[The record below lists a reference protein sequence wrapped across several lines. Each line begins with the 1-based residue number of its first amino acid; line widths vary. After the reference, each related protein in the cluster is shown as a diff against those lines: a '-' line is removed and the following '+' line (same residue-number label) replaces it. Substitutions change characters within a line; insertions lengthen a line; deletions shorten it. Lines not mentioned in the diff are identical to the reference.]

1 MLNELPKK
9 EKVRK
14 PDTKWRHFWR
24 VQKVCLLRS
33 VTPCMMYLFMSLI
46 ALALQALAADVE
58 AYEVVLGSVCIACG
72 AAFNAHLAFNYGKMH
87 FDSYLTGCLHRQ
99 NVRMGIVSGGDHR
112 PEQEYRPWKGFLIG
126 FYVGIPV
133 LIFGTLAIFPATWGW
148 AEVVLDMFAAWAILP
163 IQWYRGIVWAG
174 TEDWA
179 YPPVSG
185 GWSLLLI
192 LLPVIVTGV
201 FYIVGA
207 YAEKRK
213 KEAESRRTEEV
224 NSVMKRKKK

>member
-1 MLNELPKK
+1 MLNERPKK

-24 VQKVCLLRS
+24 VQKVCFLRA

-46 ALALQALAADVE
+46 GLALQAISEGQAS
-58 AYEVVLGSVCIACG
+58 YEVVLGSICIAGG
-72 AAFNAHLAFNYGKMH
+72 AAFNAHLAFNYGKLH

-99 NVRMGIVSGGDHR
+99 NLRQGIASGGDHK
-112 PEQEYRPWKGFLIG
+112 PEQEYRVWKGFLIG

-133 LIFGTLAIFPATWGW
+133 LVFGFLAIFRATWRW
-148 AEVVLDMFAAWAILP
+148 AEVALDMFAAWAILP
-163 IQWYRGIVWAG
+163 VQWARGAVFPGEQNW
-174 TEDWA
+174 D

-185 GWSLLLI
+185 AWSLMFI

-207 YAEKRK
+207 YYEKRK
-213 KEAESRRTEEV
+213 KENESRRTEEI
-224 NSVMKRKKK
+224 NAIGKHK